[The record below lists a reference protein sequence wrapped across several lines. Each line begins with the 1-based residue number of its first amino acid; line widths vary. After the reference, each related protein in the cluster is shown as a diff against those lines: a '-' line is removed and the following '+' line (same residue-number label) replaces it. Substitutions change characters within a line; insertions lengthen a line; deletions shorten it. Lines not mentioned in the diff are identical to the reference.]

1 MKGLSVAV
9 AMMHE
14 MKERHAT
21 AVEIHYDSYTGEVLA
36 DYIYCKFTGEG
47 DYWGHYNIWQQYI
60 CYLKKSVL
68 FCYNYT
74 EPITEKQ
81 LAKDIDF
88 CVAEQEMIKRDIMYQ
103 KGE

>member
-21 AVEIHYDSYTGEVLA
+21 AVEIHYDRYTGEVLA

-47 DYWGHYNIWQQYI
+47 DY
-60 CYLKKSVL
+60 
-68 FCYNYT
+68 
-74 EPITEKQ
+74 
-81 LAKDIDF
+81 
-88 CVAEQEMIKRDIMYQ
+88 
-103 KGE
+103 